1 METRQVSWYDEE
13 GDCVF
18 YEEEYI
24 DYNGHYIKK
33 YAIDGIK
40 ERNYEYIKTHIEE
53 LMHMGLGPRIGLIS
67 EYFIILTEN
76 EKEPLFYKELLDDI
90 DYIPVHAGM
99 MMAMIILKKFDLAN
113 YAFNM
118 AIKIEQDPKYF
129 YEIMILETARIGNI
143 YYKKPF
149 NFYYIKSMIKSKHY
163 YICPQYIGPYTL
175 AKKYLL

>member
-1 METRQVSWYDEE
+1 MGTRKVSWYDEDE
-13 GDCVF
+13 DCVF

-24 DYNGHYIKK
+24 KYNGHYIKK

-40 ERNYEYIKTHIEE
+40 EKNYEYVKTYINEIN
-53 LMHMGLGPRIGLIS
+53 HMGLGPRINMIS

-90 DYIPVHAGM
+90 PYLPVYAGM
-99 MMAMIILKKFDLAN
+99 TLAMIVSNKFNLAN

-118 AIKIEQDPKYF
+118 AIKIEKNPVYF
-129 YEIMILETARIGNI
+129 NKIMILETIRIGNI

-149 NFYYIKSMIKSKHY
+149 NFYYIKYNKHY
-163 YICPQYIGPYTL
+163 HICPEYIGPYTL